1 MKIPKK
7 SIKVDNLFPIR
18 LWKSRG
24 KVYLANYGDDVYE
37 VLNKDATPLSEEQYG
52 GIVSEKMG
60 FWTMAKRYKL
70 TEVAEPVRSK
80 ASLP

>member
-37 VLNKDATPLSEEQYG
+37 VLNFKNVV
-52 GIVSEKMG
+52 II
-60 FWTMAKRYKL
+60 TMIILHFK
-70 TEVAEPVRSK
+70 
-80 ASLP
+80 